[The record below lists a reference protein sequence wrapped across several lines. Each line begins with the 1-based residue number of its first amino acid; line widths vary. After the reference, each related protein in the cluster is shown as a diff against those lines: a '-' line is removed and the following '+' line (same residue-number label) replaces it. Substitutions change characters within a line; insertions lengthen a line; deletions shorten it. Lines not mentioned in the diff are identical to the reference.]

1 MSLYPLHNDFE
12 EDLAMIPEIADIAT
26 EQFLKDS
33 TLSKL
38 ALEIR
43 IEPRQMNR
51 RRVTVRVAPKEDIN
65 MAREIRS
72 LHIDLLLWNGER
84 PGCGCERARIEVQRK
99 RHLHS
104 AFNKLKEH
112 LVEMRPINPF
122 PTAAQYSAQSF
133 YEFGPTGS
141 TPPMRSLS
149 TASATTE
156 RQISTKGAH
165 ASFGHENINEHVMG
179 VLSRRSHYQ

>member
-1 MSLYPLHNDFE
+1 MSLFPPHNDFE

-26 EQFLKDS
+26 EQFLKDT

-51 RRVTVRVAPKEDIN
+51 RRVIVRVAPKEDIN
-65 MAREIRS
+65 M
-72 LHIDLLLWNGER
+72 R

-99 RHLHS
+99 RRLHS
-104 AFNKLKEH
+104 AFHKLKEH

-141 TPPMRSLS
+141 TPPVRSLS

-156 RQISTKGAH
+156 RQISAKGAH
-165 ASFGHENINEHVMG
+165 TSFGHENIKDHVMD
-179 VLSRRSHYQ
+179 VRSRRSHYQ